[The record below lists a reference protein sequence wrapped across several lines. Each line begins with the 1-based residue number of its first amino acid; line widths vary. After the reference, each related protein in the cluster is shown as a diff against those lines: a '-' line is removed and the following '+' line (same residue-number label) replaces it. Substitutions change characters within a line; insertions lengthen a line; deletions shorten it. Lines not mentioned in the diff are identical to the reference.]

1 MIILT
6 IAEMLMLSEV
16 LSLSALEMENVSGLS
31 WITLTS
37 KNKSTDSSGAY
48 RILPGLVWVCICPG
62 LLSLAL
68 YDLFILYYL
77 VQGSVRNSL

>member
-37 KNKSTDSSGAY
+37 KNKSTDSSGIY
-48 RILPGLVWVCICPG
+48 RILPGLV
-62 LLSLAL
+62 
-68 YDLFILYYL
+68 
-77 VQGSVRNSL
+77 